1 MLNVEENIA
10 MTEMSAPEDYKY
22 TSDDLM
28 NFSRIHLTMSRYTKL
43 HGFQKHY
50 PILI

>member
-10 MTEMSAPEDYKY
+10 MYRDVRAEDYKY

-28 NFSRIHLTMSRYTKL
+28 IFLTST
-43 HGFQKHY
+43 
-50 PILI
+50 